1 MQAVRSHL
9 EKKIVEGEEE
19 HKVLILEV
27 LVRGEE
33 DLCFTEEIDR
43 EEILSILERS
53 KACDKHLHQVLGLLE
68 EIDYQEIQEDLQS
81 LADHV
86 RQVSFLTSPILVL
99 TLKEDVFFYS
109 LGKYKKQISKE
120 STLAILEHAFTRG
133 EHFYP

>member
-1 MQAVRSHL
+1 MQAVRSYL

-19 HKVLILEV
+19 HKVLLLEV
-27 LVRGEE
+27 LVKREE
-33 DLCFTEEIDR
+33 DLCLVEEIDR
-43 EEILSILERS
+43 EEILFILERS
-53 KACDKHLHQVLGLLE
+53 KACDERLGQVLGLLE

-109 LGKYKKQISKE
+109 LGKYKKRISKE
-120 STLAILEHAFTRG
+120 STLTILEHAFTRG